1 MKSCKNIFHNIL
13 AAKNFKLFF
22 ENEKVISEVFSAYRS
37 KVSLF
42 SVVNGILQIAVSD
55 VRLISHFFLIKSDIS
70 QKLREKLF
78 SLPFYDIRFFF
89 KKKSNIIHVVERN
102 EIRVKEKIIKSEEKL
117 KSYIKTICNKE
128 DLHDLLYRLY
138 VCSVKDKQKYE

>member
-1 MKSCKNIFHNIL
+1 MKHCKNIFHNL
-13 AAKNFKLFF
+13 LERRHFKLFF
-22 ENEKVISEVFSAYRS
+22 ENEKVISEVFSAYRT

-42 SVVNGILQIAVSD
+42 SVVNGILHIAVSD
-55 VRLISHFFLIKSDIS
+55 VRLISHFFLIKNDIS

-78 SLPFYDIRFFF
+78 SLPFDDIRFFF
-89 KKKSNIIHVVERN
+89 KQKSNIIHVVKKN
-102 EIRVKEKIIKSEEKL
+102 ELPIKENKIKSEEKL

-138 VCSVKDKQKYE
+138 ISSVKDKQKYE

>member
-1 MKSCKNIFHNIL
+1 MKSCKSILNNIL
-13 AAKNFKLFF
+13 AANNFKLFF
-22 ENEKVISEVFSAYRS
+22 ENEKVINEVFSAYRS

-55 VRLISHFFLIKSDIS
+55 VRLISHFFLIKNDIS
-70 QKLREKLF
+70 QKLREQLF
-78 SLPFYDIRFFF
+78 SLPFHDVRFFF
-89 KKKSNIIHVVERN
+89 KNKSNIIHLVEKN
-102 EIRVKEKIIKSEEKL
+102 EIGVKEKIIKSEEKL
-117 KSYIKTICNKE
+117 KSYIKAICNKE

>member
-1 MKSCKNIFHNIL
+1 MKSCKSIFNKIL
-13 AAKNFKLFF
+13 AANNFKLFF
-22 ENEKVISEVFSAYRS
+22 ENEKVINEVFSAYRS

-55 VRLISHFFLIKSDIS
+55 VRLISHFFLIKNDIS

-89 KKKSNIIHVVERN
+89 KKKSNIIHLVEKN
-102 EIRVKEKIIKSEEKL
+102 EIQVKEKIIKSEEKL

>member
-1 MKSCKNIFHNIL
+1 MKSCKSIFNKIL
-13 AAKNFKLFF
+13 AANNFKLFF
-22 ENEKVISEVFSAYRS
+22 ENEKIINEVFSAYRS

-42 SVVNGILQIAVSD
+42 SVVNGILQIGVSD
-55 VRLISHFFLIKSDIS
+55 VRLISHFFLIKNDIS

-78 SLPFYDIRFFF
+78 SLSFYDIRFFF
-89 KKKSNIIHVVERN
+89 KKSNIIHLIEKN
-102 EIRVKEKIIKSEEKL
+102 KIEVKEKKIKSEEKL

>member
-78 SLPFYDIRFFF
+78 SLPFSDIRFFL
-89 KKKSNIIHVVERN
+89 KKKSNIIHVVEKN
-102 EIRVKEKIIKSEEKL
+102 EILIKERIIKSEEKL

-138 VCSVKDKQKYE
+138 VCSVKDKRKYE